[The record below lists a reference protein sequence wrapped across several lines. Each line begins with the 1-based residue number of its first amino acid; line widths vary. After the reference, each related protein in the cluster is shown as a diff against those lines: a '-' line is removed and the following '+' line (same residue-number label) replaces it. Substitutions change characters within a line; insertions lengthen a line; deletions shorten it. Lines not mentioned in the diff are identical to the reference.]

1 MSRMKGIVAA
11 ALIGWAAGPAAAQ
24 APKGPIYTN
33 RPGFSLPVRIDDR
46 DRAELRELRFYAK
59 ALQGSRQNEW
69 VCLETASPTKTKFGY
84 RAPQDGEYWF
94 SFVTVD
100 KLGRVA
106 PADLDKA
113 APGLVV
119 IVDTKAPEVEVQ
131 KLPSASGEV
140 FLQCH
145 VRDAYPDYAT
155 VKLEY
160 RGIDRAWHALEP
172 LPDAP
177 GVFRIPDRSVLK
189 GVVRATAADK
199 AGNQTVREVDMTRDV
214 PQSSGV
220 MTASAHEVVPPM
232 PPAPSMGP
240 SAPPPPLPRTV
251 ERPPVPGL
259 DVPPPAQDKP
269 QMLNGVHCVLEYAL
283 DVPNATKVEGFATK
297 DGGKTWMRLGED
309 ADKQSPFEFELPG
322 DGQYGLMLVVSTPN
336 HPGQPPAAGDAPDWW
351 VEIDTN
357 KPSVQMTDVRL
368 GTGDEAGQLILVW
381 SAEDK
386 NLAPTPVSLHW
397 ATAAG
402 GPWHLGAT
410 GMKAAGTARWAVP
423 KEAGNRVYLRLE
435 AADQAGNVGR
445 WESKEPVVLG
455 SDRARVRILGV
466 SVKH

>member
-1 MSRMKGIVAA
+1 MSGIVTV
-11 ALIGWAAGPAAAQ
+11 ALVALAAGRAAAQ
-24 APKGPIYTN
+24 APNGVRTVYTN

-46 DRAELRELRFYAK
+46 DRAELRELRLYCK
-59 ALQGSRQNEW
+59 ALQGNRQNEW
-69 VCLETASPTKTKFGY
+69 VCLETAAPSKSKFGY

-100 KLGRVA
+100 RSGRVA
-106 PADLDKA
+106 PTDLDKA
-113 APGLVV
+113 PPGLVV
-119 IVDTKAPEVEVQ
+119 VVDSRAPEVEVQ
-131 KLPSASGEV
+131 KLPSASGEM

-145 VRDAYPDYAT
+145 VRDANPDYAT

-177 GVFRIPDRSVLK
+177 GVFRIPDKSVLR
-189 GVVRATAADK
+189 GVVRAAAADK
-199 AGNQTVREVDMTRDV
+199 AGNQTVREVDMTRDA
-214 PQSSGV
+214 PSASGV
-220 MTASAHEVVPPM
+220 MTASAREVVAPPM
-232 PPAPSMGP
+232 PPAPSV
-240 SAPPPPLPRTV
+240 APPPPPPMPRV
-251 ERPPVPGL
+251 AEKAPVPDL
-259 DVPPPAQDKP
+259 PAPAQDKP

-283 DVPNATKVEGFATK
+283 DVPNATKVEGYATK

-322 DGQYGLMLVVSTPN
+322 DGVYGLALVVSTPN

-357 KPSVQMTDVRL
+357 KPAVQMTDIRL

-381 SAEDK
+381 SADDK
-386 NLAPTPVSLHW
+386 NLGPNPVSLHW
-397 ATAAG
+397 SAAAD

-410 GMKAAGTARWAVP
+410 GMKAAGTARWQVP
-423 KEAGNRVYLRLE
+423 KEAGTRVYLRLE
-435 AADQAGNVGR
+435 AADSAGNVGR